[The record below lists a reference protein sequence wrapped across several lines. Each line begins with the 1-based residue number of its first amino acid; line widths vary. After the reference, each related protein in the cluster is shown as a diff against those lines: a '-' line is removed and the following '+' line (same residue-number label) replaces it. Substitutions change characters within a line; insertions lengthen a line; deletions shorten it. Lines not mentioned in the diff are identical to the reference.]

1 MSDGKASNSGG
12 VMIRLL
18 LILVVLPALAYGGY
32 HAYTVYGVEKAQ
44 PVDVAKILSGYEK
57 QFANKATFD
66 STNYTDANGDLI
78 ADPPPADKQVLPE
91 VLTFCGIGVED
102 HAKQSVAWAP
112 LLQHLQEQLDKAG
125 IKTKVEYFNKGK
137 IKVGDEEKVD
147 YIRSI
152 DEQIRLLK
160 EGKLHV
166 TVLNTGGVV
175 WAANTAGFV
184 PLCVPADPQG
194 NYAIKMVILA
204 NKNSGISS
212 LTALGQT
219 PLHLTS
225 MSSNSGFK
233 MPIVLMKQKYN
244 KLPGKDYEFLLT
256 GGHVPSIRGVA
267 RGDFKVVA
275 TVSDLLAREESR
287 KDKDGKPL
295 VDKSAYTII
304 DESPEVP
311 PLCLG
316 YAYNLKSDLVEVLKK
331 TLIGDG
337 PERFRFEGNS
347 VGELYKASN
356 QTQFVPIN
364 YKEAF
369 KFVREV
375 DQVMLKLADSQ

>member
-1 MSDGKASNSGG
+1 MSDGNASKSGG
-12 VMIRLL
+12 GVVIRLF
-18 LILVVLPALAYGGY
+18 LIIVLLPALAYGGY
-32 HAYTVYGVEKAQ
+32 HAYTVYGVEKPQ

-66 STNYTDANGDLI
+66 NANYTDTDGDLI
-78 ADPPPADKQVLPE
+78 ADAPATDKQVLPE
-91 VLTFCGIGVED
+91 VLTFSGIGVED
-102 HAKQSVAWAP
+102 HTKQSVAWEP
-112 LLQHLQEQLDKAG
+112 MLKHLQEQFDKKG
-125 IKTKVEYFNKGK
+125 IK
-137 IKVGDEEKVD
+137 IKVKYFDKGTSKEGQVE

-175 WAANTAGFV
+175 WATNTAGFV

-204 NKNSGISS
+204 HKDSGVAS
-212 LTALGQT
+212 LTALGKT
-219 PLHLTS
+219 PLHLTN

-233 MPIVLMKQKYN
+233 MPIVLMKQKYDQ
-244 KLPGKDYEFLLT
+244 LPGRDYEFLLT
-256 GGHVPSIRGVA
+256 GGHVSSIRGVA
-267 RGDFKVVA
+267 KGEFKVVA
-275 TVSDLLAREESR
+275 TVTDLLAREENR

-295 VDKSAYTII
+295 VDKTAYKII
-304 DESPEVP
+304 AESPEVP

-316 YAYNLKSDLVEVLKK
+316 YAYNLKSEVVDILKK
-331 TLIGDG
+331 SLIGDG
-337 PERFRFEGNS
+337 PERFKFEGNS

-375 DQVMLKLADSQ
+375 DQVMLKLADSK